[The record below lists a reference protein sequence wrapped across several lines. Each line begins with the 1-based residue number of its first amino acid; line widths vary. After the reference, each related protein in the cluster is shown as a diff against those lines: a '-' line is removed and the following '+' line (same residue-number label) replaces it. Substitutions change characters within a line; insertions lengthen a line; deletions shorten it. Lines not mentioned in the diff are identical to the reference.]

1 MGTIKLMTYFGR
13 NRFSTIC
20 EIDVNELPDRKLIA
34 TLSLEQS
41 VKVPGDILEIENKSY
56 ITVEK
61 THHYYFDGVK
71 YQFAKTTLAVKSLE
85 DFC

>member
-1 MGTIKLMTYFGR
+1 MGITELMTYFGR
-13 NRFSTIC
+13 NRFSNLC

-34 TLSLEQS
+34 TLSLEQN
-41 VKVPGDILEIENKSY
+41 VQVPGDILRINDKSY

-71 YQFAKTTLAVKSLE
+71 YQFAKTTLVVKSLE
-85 DFC
+85 KFC